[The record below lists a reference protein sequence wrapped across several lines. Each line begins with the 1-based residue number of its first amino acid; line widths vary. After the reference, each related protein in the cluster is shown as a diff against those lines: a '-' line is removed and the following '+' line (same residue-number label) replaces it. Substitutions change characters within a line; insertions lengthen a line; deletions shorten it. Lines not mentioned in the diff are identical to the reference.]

1 MCSCLPK
8 QTVKQY
14 FIIHAKFTEYA
25 SAKSFKLE
33 FDDIK
38 VMIPDTTGWIVEQH
52 GEVSNLSH
60 HADSIVI
67 WLYR

>member
-1 MCSCLPK
+1 MFISSK
-8 QTVKQY
+8 QAVKQFY
-14 FIIHAKFTEYA
+14 KDAKFTEYA
-25 SAKSFKLE
+25 SANSFKLE

-60 HADSIVI
+60 YADSIVI
-67 WLYR
+67 GCTGD